1 MAGHDHGAA
10 GEKRVAGGNAAPENA
25 SVPDRRALLR
35 IQLFAD
41 RGVNAVGRDQQR
53 AVMAARRSAGC
64 LVDEVGADTARRL
77 RPAVKMMAGENVF
90 GPQPF
95 GRGVEQNL
103 LQRAAMDRKL
113 RPFVTGLDATGLAP
127 DRLAVLE
134 KYASSLVRTPD
145 ASSRSSRPSSI
156 SSRTACGSR
165 LMPTPSG
172 FNSETLSN
180 TLAGTPI

>member
-1 MAGHDHGAA
+1 
-10 GEKRVAGGNAAPENA
+10 
-25 SVPDRRALLR
+25 
-35 IQLFAD
+35 
-41 RGVNAVGRDQQR
+41 
-53 AVMAARRSAGC
+53 MAARRLAGR
-64 LVDEVGADTARRL
+64 LVDEIGADTAGGL

-90 GPQPF
+90 GSQPF

-113 RPFVTGLDATGLAP
+113 RPFVTGLDAAGSLQIGLP
-127 DRLAVLE
+127 CLE

-145 ASSRSSRPSSI
+145 ASSWLSRPSSI

>member
-1 MAGHDHGAA
+1 M
-10 GEKRVAGGNAAPENA
+10 KSTR
-25 SVPDRRALLR
+25 
-35 IQLFAD
+35 
-41 RGVNAVGRDQQR
+41 
-53 AVMAARRSAGC
+53 
-64 LVDEVGADTARRL
+64 TARGL
-77 RPAVKMMAGENVF
+77 QPAVKMMAGENVF

-113 RPFVTGLDATGLAP
+113 RPFVTGLDAAGLAP
-127 DRLAVLE
+127 DRLAVLGKIRE
-134 KYASSLVRTPD
+134 LRTPD
-145 ASSRSSRPSSI
+145 ASSWLSRPSSI